1 MFPSSRTTFRP
12 LIASLLCVAV
22 MGACA
27 SVTESNSRIGN
38 YGSITISGKPIP
50 GNRVSASV
58 QAVFFQGRSAT
69 APNSALQQGDQC
81 AYAFLDTVKTG
92 ATGSLKVGESLALTF
107 AGTTVNMPFSQTLS
121 RYEPVVGATLSY
133 TVGDAASVRVPGAPG
148 AFPAST
154 ISVQLAEPII
164 PGPISLPATGAPMDV
179 TWNGTNDAT
188 AAVILSV
195 RYGATPT
202 ATVPNEQIYC
212 ALKDDG
218 SFQLPAS
225 GLVPFL
231 ASPSALRSV
240 ALVRWRTQEV
250 RPDTLSLLHIVSTV
264 DTSVRFP

>member
-1 MFPSSRTTFRP
+1 MFPSSHTSFRP
-12 LIASLLCVAV
+12 LIAPLLCVAV

-27 SVTESNSRIGN
+27 SATESNSSIGN
-38 YGSITISGKPIP
+38 YGTITISGKPIP
-50 GNRVSASV
+50 GNRVAASV
-58 QAVFFQGRSAT
+58 QAVFFQGISAS
-69 APNSALQQGDQC
+69 APNSALQQGDRC
-81 AYAFLDTVKTG
+81 AYAFLDTATTR

-107 AGTTVNMPFSQTLS
+107 AGTTVNMPFSQALS

-133 TVGDAASVRVPGAPG
+133 TAGDSASVRIPGPPG
-148 AFPAST
+148 VFPASS

-179 TWNGTNDAT
+179 TWNGTNDPT

-218 SFQLPAS
+218 AFQIPAS
-225 GLVPFL
+225 GLVPLL
-231 ASPSALRSV
+231 ASPSNLRSV
-240 ALVRWRTQEV
+240 SLLRWRTREV
-250 RPDTLSLLHIVSTV
+250 RPDTLNLLHVVSTV
-264 DTSVRFP
+264 DTVVRFP